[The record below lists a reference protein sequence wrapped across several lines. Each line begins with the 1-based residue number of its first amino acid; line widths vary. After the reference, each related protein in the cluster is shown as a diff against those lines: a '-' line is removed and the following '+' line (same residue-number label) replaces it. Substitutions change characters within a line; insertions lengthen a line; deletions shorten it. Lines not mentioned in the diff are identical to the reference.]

1 MTKKKYIYLIS
12 PNFITYRELEEFNF
26 FKKLEKLLS
35 TGYIKYFQLR
45 MKNKAGVRASDAEII
60 KVLEKIKTLSIPKD
74 VKVILNDNIALS
86 GLVEGLHIGEFD
98 GQVSDAKR
106 AIGKKILGVSCYN
119 SIERASLALKDGA
132 DYVALGG
139 FFPTTSK
146 QVAYRANISLIDE
159 FRQIHPN
166 INPRA
171 NLVVIGGINRE
182 NISVF
187 KTLPVNHIAIL
198 SAIWFSKNEQETLK
212 ELYSLVN

>member
-1 MTKKKYIYLIS
+1 MPQKKYIYLIS

-98 GQVSDAKR
+98 GPVSDAKR

-146 QVAYRANISLIDE
+146 QVAYRADINLIDE
-159 FRQIHPN
+159 FRQIN
-166 INPRA
+166 TKA

-187 KTLPVNHIAIL
+187 KNLPVNHITIL

>member
-86 GLVEGLHIGEFD
+86 GLVDGLHIGEFD
-98 GQVSDAKR
+98 GPVSDAKR

-159 FRQIHPN
+159 FRQIN
-166 INPRA
+166 TKA

>member
-12 PNFITYRELEEFNF
+12 PNFITYKELDGFNF
-26 FKKLEKLLS
+26 FKKLEKLLA

-45 MKNKAGVRASDAEII
+45 MKNKAGVRASDAEIT

-159 FRQIHPN
+159 FRQIHPK
-166 INPRA
+166 A

-187 KTLPVNHIAIL
+187 KNLPVNHIAIL
-198 SAIWFSKNEQETLK
+198 SAIWFSKNEQESLK

>member
-86 GLVEGLHIGEFD
+86 SLVDGLHIGEFD
-98 GQVSDAKR
+98 GPVSDAKR

-159 FRQIHPN
+159 FRQIN
-166 INPRA
+166 TKA